1 MAKKLRVAF
10 VGAGGIATGAHLPG
24 FQAQADKVEIVAA
37 ADVSEQSLARFSE
50 RAGIPAE
57 MCFSDYKEMYK
68 KVEFD
73 AVAVCTPNSWHYQPT
88 IDAFAKGCHVL
99 VEKPVAVSADQCRSM
114 IEAGKKAKKLF
125 MVGQTLR
132 FTKGA
137 AQMKAWVDG
146 GELGEVYFGKA
157 QYLRVRGVPGRLGF
171 VTKELSEGGPIYD
184 IGVHVLDL
192 TLYLMGFPEPVSVS
206 AGVYNKLAS
215 KKSPLMPFAPEQYTV
230 PDDAAF
236 SLIRFANGATVI
248 LECSWALNLVSGSH
262 NVILC
267 GDKGG
272 CQLEPTAMVR
282 ERKGVLENVS
292 NEIFQYPEKAG
303 HTEEIRQFVEA
314 ILKKKPSPVPGE
326 QALITQRILDAIYKS
341 GQEGKEV
348 AV

>member
-1 MAKKLRVAF
+1 MAKKLKVAF

-24 FQAQADKVEIVAA
+24 FQAQADVEVVAA
-37 ADVSEQSLARFSE
+37 ADVSEQSLQRFAE
-50 RAGIPAE
+50 RAGISAE
-57 MCFSDYKEMYK
+57 MCFSDYKDMYE
-68 KVEFD
+68 KVDCD

-88 IDAFAKGCHVL
+88 LDAFSKGCHVL
-99 VEKPVAVSADQCRSM
+99 VEKPVAVSADQCRGM
-114 IEAGKKAKKLF
+114 IEAGKKAGKLL

-137 AQMKAWVDG
+137 AQMKAWVDSG
-146 GELGEVYFGKA
+146 DLGDIYFGRA

-171 VTKELSEGGPIYD
+171 VTRDLSEGGPIYD

-192 TLYLMGFPEPVSVS
+192 TLYLMGFPEPVAVS

-215 KKSPLMPFAPEQYTV
+215 KKSPLMPFDPAQYTV

-236 SLIRFANGATVI
+236 SLIRFETGATVL
-248 LECSWALNLVSGSH
+248 LECSWALNLVSGAH
-262 NVILC
+262 NVIIC

-292 NEIFQYPEKAG
+292 NEIFHYPEKAG

-314 ILKKKPSPVPGE
+314 IQKKKPSPVPGE

-341 GQEGKEV
+341 GQEGREV